1 MLSFANS
8 SSRCSFTIDT
18 SCGTFNFLHT
28 NKMDFNKTANFD
40 MAFEIM
46 SQQRKDDDFDDMGCP
61 DSSLMMIPT
70 TNLVHEDTDEQMT
83 LEDMLNDSFDIPED
97 NSSDSNRFKT
107 VSDEDLKKTL
117 DNRVPKNTR
126 KNTAFAMN
134 TYKMWATFR
143 NKQPETKQDSM
154 GKSGVQIGGRMVAF
168 ATNFSA
174 ARLTF

>member
-1 MLSFANS
+1 
-8 SSRCSFTIDT
+8 
-18 SCGTFNFLHT
+18 
-28 NKMDFNKTANFD
+28 MDFNKTANFD

-83 LEDMLNDSFDIPED
+83 LEDMLNDSFHIPED

-168 ATNFSA
+168 ATNFLNLVAQHATNFFRSYI
-174 ARLTF
+174 